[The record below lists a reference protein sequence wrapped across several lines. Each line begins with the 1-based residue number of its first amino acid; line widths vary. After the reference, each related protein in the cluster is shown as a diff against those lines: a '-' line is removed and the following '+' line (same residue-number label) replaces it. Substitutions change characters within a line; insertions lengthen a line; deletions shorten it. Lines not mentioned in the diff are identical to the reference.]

1 VYSSESSASFVRC
14 LITSGLSKTPFST
27 AKNLNCLNLENEF
40 SPTLS
45 RSKFA
50 ISFLIRVLSSD
61 FVVFFLVPV
70 TEYAK
75 NPDTYDANIEVLKAQ
90 PDISYQNRQLVD
102 RIAKSYRTKK
112 KTTKSEDNTLIKKE
126 IANF

>member
-27 AKNLNCLNLENEF
+27 AKNLNCLNLENFGNRLQKDEHDR
-40 SPTLS
+40 LMA
-45 RSKFA
+45 KKEDV
-50 ISFLIRVLSSD
+50 VLEA
-61 FVVFFLVPV
+61 V

-90 PDISYQNRQLVD
+90 PDISKNT
-102 RIAKSYRTKK
+102 IFNCKK
-112 KTTKSEDNTLIKKE
+112 FKLPKFRK
-126 IANF
+126 